1 MPFAF
6 HHSISTIADLWVWK
20 IEESEE
26 ELKKGLR
33 FRPHLQKRLNTFK
46 TESKRVGVLAVQ
58 QLLLKAGIN
67 PDDMLYDATGIPRLP
82 SQHISISHA
91 RGYAAIGIGLGPIG
105 VDVEYLREQVQRIK
119 TKFVHNSEDFAQS
132 TSELIQL
139 WTAKE
144 AVYKAAELPGIHLNQ
159 HLLVQPFEQG
169 LAQISHPQ
177 KKQSYSLYFFDLD
190 QHKATVAIQNH

>member
-6 HHSISTIADLWVWK
+6 HQSISTAANLWVWK
-20 IEESEE
+20 IEESED
-26 ELKKGLR
+26 ELKQGVR
-33 FRPHLQKRLNTFK
+33 FHSQLQKRLNTFK
-46 TESKRVGVLAVQ
+46 TGPKRVGVLAVQ

-67 PDDMLYDATGIPRLP
+67 SYDMQHDANGIPRLP
-82 SQHISISHA
+82 AHYISISHA
-91 RGYAAIGIGLGPIG
+91 RGYAAIGVATVPIG
-105 VDVEYLREQVQRIK
+105 VDVEYLREQVQSIK
-119 TKFVHNSEDFAQS
+119 TKFVHTSEDFARS

-144 AVYKAAELPGIHLNQ
+144 AVYKAAEIPGINLNQ
-159 HLLVQPFEQG
+159 QLLVQPFEQR
-169 LAQISHPQ
+169 LAWVRHPL

>member
-6 HHSISTIADLWVWK
+6 HQSISTTADLWVWK
-20 IEESEE
+20 IEESED

-33 FRPHLQKRLNTFK
+33 FHSQLQKRLNTFK

-82 SQHISISHA
+82 GQHISISHA
-91 RGYAAIGIGLGPIG
+91 RGYAAIGIGPGPIG
-105 VDVEYLREQVQRIK
+105 VDVEYLREQVQSIK
-119 TKFVHNSEDFAQS
+119 NKFVHTSEDFAQS

-159 HLLVQPFEQG
+159 QLLVQPFEQG
-169 LAQISHPQ
+169 LAWVRHPQ

>member
-33 FRPHLQKRLNTFK
+33 FHPHLQKRLNTFK

-82 SQHISISHA
+82 GQHISISHA
-91 RGYAAIGIGLGPIG
+91 RGYAAISIASVPIG
-105 VDVEYLREQVQRIK
+105 VDVEYLREQVQSIK
-119 TKFVHNSEDFAQS
+119 NKFVHTSEDFAQS

-159 HLLVQPFEQG
+159 QLLVQPFEQG
-169 LAQISHPQ
+169 LAWVRHPQ